1 MFRTAKIISFFGAL
15 LLSLFLGAVV
25 FAQNVQDQ
33 RLADIRLQLLDL
45 YRQIETLKRELVPVV
60 TIPQKT
66 QELDLGTLR
75 RIDDLEN
82 ELRDA
87 IAKIE
92 ELEFSIIKIAADGN
106 NQLRDLEFQLAEII
120 GSDLSIISQGNPLG
134 SEIDTTVAD
143 TPSSDDNVVADFSD
157 LELEMFEQA
166 IVSYQSRNISEAKER
181 FENYLETY
189 PVGKYLSEAHY
200 YLGETLIFENA
211 WREAGQSF
219 YAAYSSDTKGPI
231 APKSLLRMGESLI
244 ELGSVAEACNMLKN
258 VGLFFPSSGEAE
270 LANNRIDRLG
280 CR

>member
-1 MFRTAKIISFFGAL
+1 MFHTARIITYFATL
-15 LLSLFLGAVV
+15 LLPFFLSTAVV
-25 FAQNVQDQ
+25 AQNVQDQ

-60 TIPQKT
+60 TIQQKT

-75 RIDDLEN
+75 RLDDLEN

-92 ELEFSIIKIAADGN
+92 ELEFRIIKIAADGN
-106 NQLRDLEFQLAEII
+106 NQLRDLEFQLAEIL
-120 GSDLSIISQGNPLG
+120 GSDLSVISQGNPLG
-134 SEIDTTVAD
+134 SEIDSAVTD
-143 TPSSDDNVVADFSD
+143 ISSSDDTVVADFSN
-157 LELEMFEQA
+157 LELEMFDQA
-166 IVSYQSRNISEAKER
+166 IISYQSRNISEAKER

-189 PVGKYLSEAHY
+189 PEGKYLSEAYY

-219 YAAYSSDTKGPI
+219 YAAYNSDTKGPI

-244 ELGSVAEACNMLKN
+244 ELGNVAEACKMLKN

-270 LANNRIDRLG
+270 LANNRIASWG